1 MKKVISAVML
11 MLITGSVFAAQ
22 IVPKSEL
29 NNYVKKERVS
39 ISNVMGGKSKALEAL
54 RTEVDKKGGEYM
66 YITSLDRPG
75 DSSHWRG
82 TAIVLEKA
90 K

>member
-1 MKKVISAVML
+1 MKKMVAAALLLL
-11 MLITGSVFAAQ
+11 MTGSAFAAQ
-22 IVPKSEL
+22 IVPRSEL
-29 NNYVKKERVS
+29 NNYVQKERIS

-54 RTEVDKKGGEYM
+54 RAEVDKKGGEYM

-82 TAIVLEKA
+82 TAIVLEK

>member
-1 MKKVISAVML
+1 MKKIISAALLLL
-11 MLITGSVFAAQ
+11 MTGSAFAAQ
-22 IVPKSEL
+22 IVPRNEL
-29 NNYVKKERVS
+29 DNYVKKEHVS

-75 DSSHWRG
+75 NSSHWRG
-82 TAIVLEKA
+82 TAIVLEK